1 VNRVG
6 AFVVVVILAV
16 VVVALWPASDP
27 LRGVETVAIAGAS
40 SEDLALPPE
49 VLDGLEIVLDEHRI
63 RIVPDSSQAD
73 AVITIERLDL
83 QDLEIRLGR
92 ETYARLHAVV
102 LVSKEG
108 REYTMDLYVTLDEE
122 GLTAKLVGRK
132 PWEFWKD

>member
-1 VNRVG
+1 MNRVG
-6 AFVVVVILAV
+6 AFVVVILAV

-27 LRGVETVAIAGAS
+27 LRGVETVAIAGPS
-40 SEDLALPPE
+40 GETSKLPPE
-49 VLDGLEIVLDEHRI
+49 VRGALEIVLDEHRI
-63 RIVPDSSQAD
+63 RIVPDRAQAD

-83 QDLEIRLGR
+83 QDLEIRLG
-92 ETYARLHAVV
+92 EESYARLHAVV

-122 GLTAKLVGRK
+122 GLKAKLVGRR